1 MLDELAANGVK
12 FTPENVIATTRNS
25 SGQVVFLETG
35 NSKAGL
41 QHIME
46 EHGSQFAQMGV
57 SEAEIP
63 GVVMKAVSEGKLVG
77 YQGTGIGRP
86 IYELTIN
93 GQPQRIAVTVGDNGF
108 VVGANPRGALSEKY
122 KVDAG
127 LSMSSSLEYVPR

>member
-1 MLDELAANGVK
+1 MLDELTANGVK
-12 FTPENVIATTRNS
+12 FTPENVIATTRSS
-25 SGQVVFLETG
+25 SGKVVFLETG

-41 QHIME
+41 QHIIE

-57 SEAEIP
+57 SEAQIP

-77 YQGTGIGRP
+77 YQGSGAGRP

-108 VVGANPRGALSEKY
+108 VVGANPRGSVK
-122 KVDAG
+122 
-127 LSMSSSLEYVPR
+127 